1 MESIKSLTKKISKFC
16 EARGWSH
23 SNPTGLLTATFSE
36 LGELAEHYQ
45 WQKEFK
51 EFSEE
56 EKKEISYEFVDVLWY
71 LFRLAEKSGIDIEKG
86 FEEKFPKLEKK
97 FPIGCN
103 PKLQHDLYRKSGK
116 NRLYE

>member
-1 MESIKSLTKKISKFC
+1 MKSIIEITERIREFC
-16 EARGWSH
+16 DKRGWSH

-51 EFSEE
+51 KFSEE
-56 EKKEISYEFVDVLWY
+56 EKKEISYEFVDVFWY
-71 LFRLAEKSGIDIEKG
+71 LFRLADKSGIDIEKA

-97 FPIGCN
+97 FPIGCD
-103 PKLQHDLYRKSGK
+103 PKKQHEIYRKNGK

>member
-1 MESIKSLTKKISKFC
+1 MKSVQEITENIRKFC
-16 EARGWSH
+16 DERGWSH
-23 SNPTGLLTATFSE
+23 SSPTGLLTATFSE

-51 EFSEE
+51 EFTEE

-71 LFRLAEKSGIDIEKG
+71 LFRLADKSGIDIEKA
-86 FEEKFPKLEKK
+86 FDEKFPKLAKK
-97 FPIGCN
+97 FPVGCD
-103 PKLQHDLYRKSGK
+103 PKKQHEEYRKNGK